1 MMSKFFVTV
10 AVIIGI
16 CWNTQVF
23 SQSPLFAPAPASPIT
38 VGPGLNEV
46 ILADINRD
54 GHLDMVT
61 RHSEDR
67 TVAVLLGDGKGAFK
81 PATGSP
87 LSFGYYLGDVKVG
100 DVNNDKLLDLGVT
113 SSDRDTVDILLGDGK
128 GGFRPV
134 SGSPFK
140 ASASADFFTRQL
152 HFLDLNEDGNLDIV
166 TATDGRNNLPL
177 PSVLLGNGR
186 GGFSPGSTLNLD
198 PGQGLYSCAFGDVD
212 GDGHLD
218 VVTASRAAG
227 AGRGPGRVVVQ
238 RGDGKGNFKN
248 ASGPPVSVL
257 SGPRFGTLGDVNGD
271 RHLDIVLSHGGSPLL
286 TVLLNDS
293 KGSFAAAPGSPFTIG
308 MQAFGVVVADVNKD
322 KKPDL
327 VAATV
332 DNQAPPYDSSVEVL
346 LGNGRG
352 FAAAPGSPFPSGSG
366 AYRLTTGDVNED
378 GRLDIVTSGLESNA
392 VSVLLGR

>member
-1 MMSKFFVTV
+1 MREFALNMALV
-10 AVIIGI
+10 AGV

-23 SQSPLFAPAPASPIT
+23 SQSPLFAPAPTSPIT

-54 GHLDMVT
+54 RHLDMIT
-61 RHSEDR
+61 RHSKDQ
-67 TVAVLLGDGKGAFK
+67 TVAVLLGDGKGGFK
-81 PATGSP
+81 PAAGSP
-87 LSFGYYLGDVKVG
+87 ISFDYYLGDVKVG
-100 DVNNDKLLDLGVT
+100 DVNNDKILDLGVT

-128 GGFRPV
+128 GGFRRAP
-134 SGSPFK
+134 GSPFT
-140 ASASADFFTRQL
+140 ASPSADFFTRQL
-152 HFLDLNEDGNLDIV
+152 YFLDLNEDGNLDII

-186 GGFSPGSTLNLD
+186 GGFAPGSTINLD

-218 VVTASRAAG
+218 VITASRAPG
-227 AGRGPGRVVVQ
+227 AGGGPGRVVVQ

-248 ASGPPVSVL
+248 ASGPPVTVL
-257 SGPRFGTLGDVNGD
+257 GGPRFGTLGDVNGD
-271 RHLDIVLSHGGSPLL
+271 RHPDIVLSHGGKPLL
-286 TVLLNDS
+286 TVLLNDG
-293 KGSFAAAPGSPFTIG
+293 KGNFAAAPGSPFTIG

-322 KKPDL
+322 RKPDL
-327 VAATV
+327 IAATV

-346 LGNGRG
+346 LGDGRR

-378 GRLDIVTSGLESNA
+378 GRLDIVTSGVESNA
-392 VSVLLGR
+392 VTILFGR